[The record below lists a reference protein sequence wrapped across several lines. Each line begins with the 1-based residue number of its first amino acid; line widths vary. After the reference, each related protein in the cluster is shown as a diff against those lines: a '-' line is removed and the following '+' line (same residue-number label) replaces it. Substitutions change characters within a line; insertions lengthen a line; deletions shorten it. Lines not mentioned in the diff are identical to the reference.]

1 MNKNRHIIGE
11 LQELFANND
20 ASKAVNSISTIMDS
34 MRMRPIL
41 GFKAMFLCFT
51 DGANLFFSQKVR
63 TVTLQFC
70 EQRPESV
77 IFVRIIRVFGF

>member
-1 MNKNRHIIGE
+1 MASLNTLVQTQYEIS
-11 LQELFANND
+11 NNQT
-20 ASKAVNSISTIMDS
+20 KRFYAVRYCLLSFDI
-34 MRMRPIL
+34 
-41 GFKAMFLCFT
+41 
-51 DGANLFFSQKVR
+51 FSQKVR